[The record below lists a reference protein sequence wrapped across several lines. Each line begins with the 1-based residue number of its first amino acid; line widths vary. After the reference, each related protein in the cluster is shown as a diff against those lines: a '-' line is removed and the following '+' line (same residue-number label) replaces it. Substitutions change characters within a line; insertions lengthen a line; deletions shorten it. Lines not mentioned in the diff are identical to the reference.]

1 MSDIKL
7 FSLGD
12 QHVIEL
18 VGSAAALEK
27 HLQQQIEKN
36 MDVFLGVRFLATEKS
51 TGHNHRGRIDSLG
64 IDENNCPV
72 IIEYKRHSNE
82 NVINQGLFYLNWL
95 LDHKAEFQWLV
106 MEKLGKD
113 IAENIEWGEARLLC
127 IASDFTHYDEH
138 AIQQI
143 NRNIELIRYRY
154 FGQDLLL
161 LELINAQSAKPNS
174 SKDKPLVTAVPVN
187 DVSVNVAKRVST
199 DKTQSERLAEAS
211 PELVLL
217 FDELCSFVE
226 QLGDEVQRKD
236 LKLYTAFKK
245 IKNFVSIVVMPQR
258 DPRLQIY
265 LKLPGEKA
273 EENSF
278 SRDVTKIGHWGTG
291 DLEVSVRNLADLE
304 KAKALIMESYEAS

>member
-7 FSLGD
+7 FSLVD

-18 VGSAAALEK
+18 VGSAATLEK

-113 IAENIEWGEARLLC
+113 IAENIEWSEARLLC

-174 SKDKPLVTAVPVN
+174 SKDKPLVT
-187 DVSVNVAKRVST
+187 DVSINNVSANVAKRVST

-258 DPRLQIY
+258 DARLQIY

-278 SRDVTKIGHWGTG
+278 SRDVTNIGHWGTG
-291 DLEVSVRNLADLE
+291 NLEVSVRNLADLE